1 MNSEERS
8 MEVNKRLIQCAICIM
23 VFAACM
29 SVSALDQS
37 IYKRIAASLVMFWDG
52 VAMGWFM
59 VLLMK
64 ATRS

>member
-1 MNSEERS
+1 MSSYDRPAI
-8 MEVNKRLIQCAICIM
+8 VNKRLIQCAICMM

-29 SVSALDQS
+29 SVSVLDQS
-37 IYKRIAASLVMFWDG
+37 IYKRVIASLVMFWDG

-64 ATRS
+64 ALRS

>member
-1 MNSEERS
+1 MNSDDRHTI
-8 MEVNKRLIQCAICIM
+8 VNKRLIQCAICIM

-29 SVSALDQS
+29 SVSVLDPG
-37 IYKRIAASLVMFWDG
+37 IYKRAAASLVMFCDG

-64 ATRS
+64 ALRS

>member
-1 MNSEERS
+1 MNSDDRPAI
-8 MEVNKRLIQCAICIM
+8 VNKRLIQCAICMM

-29 SVSALDQS
+29 SVSVLDQS
-37 IYKRIAASLVMFWDG
+37 IYKSVIASLVMFWDG

-64 ATRS
+64 ALRS

>member
-1 MNSEERS
+1 MSSADRS
-8 MEVNKRLIQCAICIM
+8 RIVNRRLIQCAICMM

-37 IYKRIAASLVMFWDG
+37 IYKRVAASFVMFLDG
-52 VAMGWFM
+52 LAMGWFM

-64 ATRS
+64 ALRS

>member
-1 MNSEERS
+1 MSNSDRPQ
-8 MEVNKRLIQCAICIM
+8 MVNKRLIQCAICMM

-37 IYKRIAASLVMFWDG
+37 IYKRVAASLFMFCDG
-52 VAMGWFM
+52 VAMVWFM

-64 ATRS
+64 ALRS

>member
-1 MNSEERS
+1 MRNADRYQL
-8 MEVNKRLIQCAICIM
+8 VNKRLIQCAICMM

-37 IYKRIAASLVMFWDG
+37 IYNRIAASLVMFWDG

-59 VLLMK
+59 VFLMK
-64 ATRS
+64 ALRS

>member
-1 MNSEERS
+1 MSSADRYQL
-8 MEVNKRLIQCAICIM
+8 VNKRLIQCAICMM

-29 SVSALDQS
+29 SVSVLDPG
-37 IYKRIAASLVMFWDG
+37 IYKRAAASLVMFCDG

-64 ATRS
+64 ALRS